1 MGMKTVKFLHCADI
15 HLDAPFTSLSTEEGK
30 SSERRQ
36 DLKLTFR
43 RITETA
49 KSEKVDLL
57 LISGDL
63 YEHHYVRKSTIC
75 FINDCFKEIPKIKVV
90 IVPGN
95 HDPNTANSYYR
106 NFNWADNVYI
116 LTEENSFARFED
128 IDTIV
133 YGIGFDSSFKDAG
146 ISSGLKGINR
156 GFNENAE
163 SCIENPESYINI
175 LLCHGTLDMD
185 IGDKNYNLVKSEEL
199 DRLGMDYIALG
210 HFHNRMEAQG
220 VRGNIFN
227 PGSPEPL
234 GFDEMGG
241 HGVIMGSILKDENS
255 VSKIDWKFIELS
267 RKTYE
272 EIEVNID
279 GCCSDEQ
286 VSNRI
291 LETLGDK
298 DYRNSLLNIVL
309 KGYTG
314 CNFTIDSRVVKSY
327 IGDRAYFVKIKD
339 FTDPD
344 YNFDEI
350 SKEPGLKGL
359 YVRKILSMIDES
371 KDEDRARL
379 LKKALYYGIE
389 ALERGEICI

>member
-43 RITETA
+43 KITETA

-63 YEHHYVRKSTIC
+63 YEHHYVRKSTIY
-75 FINDCFKEIPKIKVV
+75 FINDCFNEIPEIKVV

-106 NFNWADNVYI
+106 NFNWADNVHI
-116 LTEENSFARFED
+116 LTEGNSFARFED

-133 YGIGFDSSFKDAG
+133 YGIGFDNNLKDVS
-146 ISSGLKGINR
+146 ISHE
-156 GFNENAE
+156 FNENT
-163 SCIENPESYINI
+163 ESYINI

-185 IGDKNYNLVKSEEL
+185 IGDNNYNLVRSEEL
-199 DRLGMDYIALG
+199 DRLGMDYVALG
-210 HFHNRMEAQG
+210 HFHSRIEAKG
-220 VRGNIFN
+220 MRGNIFN

-234 GFDEMGG
+234 GFDEMGE
-241 HGVIMGSILKDENS
+241 HGVIAGSIVKDRNS
-255 VSKIDWKFIELS
+255 FSKVDWKFIKLN
-267 RKTYE
+267 RKSYE
-272 EIEVNID
+272 EVEVNID

-286 VSNRI
+286 VCSRI
-291 LETLGDK
+291 LETLGEK
-298 DYRNSLLNIVL
+298 DYRNSLLNITL
-309 KGYTG
+309 KGYTDS
-314 CNFTIDSRVVKSY
+314 NFRIDSQVVKSY
-327 IGDRAYFVKIKD
+327 IMDKAYFIKIKD
-339 FTDPD
+339 FTAPD

-371 KDEDRARL
+371 TDEDRVRL

>member
-1 MGMKTVKFLHCADI
+1 MKRVKFLHCADI

-36 DLKLTFR
+36 DVKLTFR
-43 RITETA
+43 RIIETA

-75 FINDCFKEIPKIKVV
+75 FVNDCFNEIPEIKVI
-90 IVPGN
+90 IVSGN

-116 LTEENSFARFED
+116 LTEENSFVRFED
-128 IDTIV
+128 IDTVV
-133 YGIGFDSSFKDAG
+133 YGIGFDNNLKDTSVNYG
-146 ISSGLKGINR
+146 IREKT
-156 GFNENAE
+156 
-163 SCIENPESYINI
+163 ESYINI

-185 IGDKNYNLVKSEEL
+185 IGDNNYNPVKSEEL

-210 HFHNRMEAQG
+210 HFHNTIEAQG
-220 VRGNIFN
+220 GRANIFN

-234 GFDEMGG
+234 GFDEMGD
-241 HGVIMGSILKDENS
+241 HGVIVASIVKDKGS
-255 VSKIDWKFIELS
+255 VSELDWKFIKLNRKVYEKIEL
-267 RKTYE
+267 YL
-272 EIEVNID
+272 D

-286 VSNRI
+286 VSERI
-291 LETLGDK
+291 LETIGDK
-298 DYRNSLLNIVL
+298 DYRNSLLNITL
-309 KGYTG
+309 RGYTD
-314 CNFTIDSRVVKSY
+314 CNFRIDSRLVKSY
-327 IGDRAYFVKIKD
+327 IMDRAYFIKIKD
-339 FTDPD
+339 FTEPD

-359 YVRKILSMIDES
+359 YVRKILSMIDNS
-371 KDEDRARL
+371 TDEDRVKL

-389 ALERGEICI
+389 ALERGEVCI